1 MHHLNLNLRLPI
13 LPLLFLTIITLL
25 TTNLVQ
31 AHRIDIPAGEKA
43 CFFEDLH
50 VEDQVRYRVSSDHVT
65 QLLFEGGIRLAYCD
79 FAFFSYPCCSCSDLL
94 GSCSQLDNDA

>member
-13 LPLLFLTIITLL
+13 LPLFFLVMITLL

-50 VEDQVRYRVSSDHVT
+50 VEDQVRT
-65 QLLFEGGIRLAYCD
+65 
-79 FAFFSYPCCSCSDLL
+79 AFL
-94 GSCSQLDNDA
+94 

>member
-1 MHHLNLNLRLPI
+1 M
-13 LPLLFLTIITLL
+13 ITLL

-50 VEDQVRYRVSSDHVT
+50 VEDQVRT
-65 QLLFEGGIRLAYCD
+65 
-79 FAFFSYPCCSCSDLL
+79 AFL
-94 GSCSQLDNDA
+94 